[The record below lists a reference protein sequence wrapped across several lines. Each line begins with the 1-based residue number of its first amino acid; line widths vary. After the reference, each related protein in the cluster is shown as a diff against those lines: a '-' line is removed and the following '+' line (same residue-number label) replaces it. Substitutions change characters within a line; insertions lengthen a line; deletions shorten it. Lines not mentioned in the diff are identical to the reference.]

1 MRRNVESNEASAQAS
16 AADLAATRLSAQAQL
31 AQNYLQLRVL
41 DSQQQLL
48 DDTVTAYQRS
58 YQLTQ
63 ISMQSGLL
71 PRLT

>member
-1 MRRNVESNEASAQAS
+1 VRRNVESNEASAQAS